1 MAVKSSA
8 RTIVFQTLVLVVG
21 LFVSAANGVRA
32 EESPHIVCLT
42 PMVCEWTGLLLG
54 EALGQKLI
62 VGRVEHANQPEWL
75 GKIPA
80 FGTYVKPDLER
91 VFRAKPHLVLASD
104 EGTPKDWIK
113 RLRGLDVRVET
124 LANPR
129 PEQMKNWI
137 SDLAALLQ
145 VSAVKVLQRWESEWN
160 AIPKGARKTVVVVVS
175 TDPLWV
181 ATTSSLYESAI
192 NKIGATLIAPPGDN
206 GYSKQ
211 SVEWLVRKDPEA
223 LVVLGMGTGAPQLPE
238 RLKSLRAVKTG
249 NVVHMDGD
257 QFARL
262 SFRFLE
268 SLHLIHDRLK
278 GVAH

>member
-8 RTIVFQTLVLVVG
+8 RTLVLQAFFLG
-21 LFVSAANGVRA
+21 AALFVSVADGVRA

-62 VGRVEHANQPEWL
+62 VGRVEHAHQPEWL
-75 GKIPA
+75 KKTPA
-80 FGTYVKPDLER
+80 YGTYVKPDLER
-91 VFRAKPHLVLASD
+91 VYRAKPHLVLASA

-113 RLRGLDVRVET
+113 RLRGLDVRVELLPNPKPSQMQDWIRT
-124 LANPR
+124 LATILKVSPGKILDRWNKDWSELPDAAA
-129 PEQMKNWI
+129 KN
-137 SDLAALLQ
+137 
-145 VSAVKVLQRWESEWN
+145 VVL
-160 AIPKGARKTVVVVVS
+160 VVS

-181 ATTSSLYESAI
+181 ATSDSLYVEALA
-192 NKIGATLIAPPGDN
+192 KIGAGLIAPSSGN

-211 SVEWLVRKDPEA
+211 SVEWLVRKDPDA
-223 LVVLGMGTGAPQLPE
+223 LVVLGMGSGTPQLPE
-238 RLKSLRAVKTG
+238 RWKSLRAVKRG
-249 NVVHMDGD
+249 DVIYLEGD

-268 SLHLIHDRLK
+268 SLRVIHDRLK
-278 GVAH
+278 GQTH

>member
-8 RTIVFQTLVLVVG
+8 PTIVIQTLVLVAG
-21 LFVSAANGVRA
+21 LLGSGGHRARA

-42 PMVCEWTGLLLG
+42 PMVCEWAGLLLG
-54 EALGQKLI
+54 ETLGQKLI
-62 VGRVEHANQPEWL
+62 VGRVEHADQPEWL
-75 GKIPA
+75 GRVPA

-129 PEQMKNWI
+129 PEQMKDWI
-137 SDLAALLQ
+137 GDLAELLQ

-160 AIPKGARKTVVVVVS
+160 TIPKGAKKTVVVVVS

-181 ATTSSLYESAI
+181 ATTSSLYASSI
-192 NKIGATLIAPPGDN
+192 DKIGATLIAPPGGN

-223 LVVLGMGTGAPQLPE
+223 LIVLGMGTGAPQLPE
-238 RLKSLRAVKTG
+238 RLKTLRAVKMG
-249 NVVHMDGD
+249 NVIHLDGD

-262 SFRFLE
+262 SFRFLD
-268 SLHLIHDRLK
+268 SLRLIHDRLK
-278 GVAH
+278 GVSH